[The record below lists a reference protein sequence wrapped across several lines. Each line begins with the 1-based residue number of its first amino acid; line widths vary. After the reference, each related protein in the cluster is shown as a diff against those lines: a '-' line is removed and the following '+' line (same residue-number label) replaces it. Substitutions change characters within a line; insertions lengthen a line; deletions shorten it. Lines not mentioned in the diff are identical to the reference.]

1 VFLRLQ
7 QASRCETAQ
16 QSTLSAQTPV
26 AGVALPLPQ
35 TKSYFIVMDW
45 GREELLLDWVRALLQ
60 CIK

>member
-1 VFLRLQ
+1 MFQ
-7 QASRCETAQ
+7 T
-16 QSTLSAQTPV
+16 STLCAERTV
-26 AGVALPLPQ
+26 AVVALPLPQ